1 MATSVKL
8 GEDAKDKLEQLQ
20 AELRLERGRK
30 VSQQELLDR
39 IVSREFESKAAL
51 FESFEDDF
59 EGLSDEEIEAFL
71 SNTFE
76 SGAETAEDDI
86 DRVLYEE
93 EALNE

>member
-51 FESFEDDF
+51 FDSFEDDF

-71 SNTFE
+71 SNTFD
-76 SGAETAEDDI
+76 SGVETTEDDI
-86 DRVLYEE
+86 DRILYEE
-93 EALNE
+93 EAYNE

>member
-20 AELRLERGRK
+20 AELRLEREAK

-39 IVSREFESKAAL
+39 IVSREFESKEAL
-51 FESFEDDF
+51 FDSFENDF

-71 SNTFE
+71 SNTFD
-76 SGAETAEDDI
+76 SGVETTEDDV
-86 DRVLYEE
+86 DRILYEE
-93 EALNE
+93 EAYNE